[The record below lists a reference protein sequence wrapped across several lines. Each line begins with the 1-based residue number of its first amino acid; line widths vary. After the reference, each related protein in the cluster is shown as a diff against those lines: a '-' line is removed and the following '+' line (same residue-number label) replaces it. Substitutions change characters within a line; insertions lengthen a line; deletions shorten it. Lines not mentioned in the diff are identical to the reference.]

1 MDFTC
6 DLKNNTKDEVIFKIA
21 NHGTPEYKAA
31 YDLREEILRKP
42 LGLEFSPQEMEDDK
56 GYIHIVGSIKTKTV
70 ATAVLVP
77 KGKEAKMQ
85 RVAILSDLQKLG
97 IGSKMMKFCESQI
110 KFLGFEVIYL
120 HARHS
125 VISFYLNNGY
135 ICEGDYFEEVGI
147 PHIKM
152 RKNLGISTSY

>member
-1 MDFTC
+1 MDFTYN
-6 DLKNNTKDEVIFKIA
+6 LKSDIKDDVIFKIA
-21 NHGTPEYKAA
+21 THGSSEYEAA
-31 YDLREEILRKP
+31 YNLREEILRKP

-56 GYIHIVGSIKTKTV
+56 GYIHIVGCMNIKTV

-77 KGKEAKMQ
+77 TGKETKMQ
-85 RVAILSDLQKLG
+85 RVAILSEFQKLG
-97 IGSKMMKFCESQI
+97 IGSKMMKFCESQV
-110 KFLGFEVIYL
+110 KLLGFDGIYL

-135 ICEGDYFEEVGI
+135 NCEGDYFEEVGI

-152 RKNLGISTSY
+152 RKNLGVNTN